1 MSEFLFKGLCHV
13 GVMTDD
19 AEKSVKFYCENLGFR
34 PYYAGKMGPMPLTFV
49 EGGGLV
55 IEFIA
60 AGKAAPGGAVDHFA
74 IEVLNIEE
82 AVASLKAKGIEVVI
96 YEPTMRD
103 DSFFNSRVIRDLA
116 AFKETSDVIIAN
128 RYHEDL
134 ADVLDKVYT
143 RDLYFRD

>member
-34 PYYAGKMGPMPLTFV
+34 PYYAGKLGPMPLTFV
-49 EGGGLV
+49 EGNGLV
-55 IEFIA
+55 VEFVS

-82 AVASLKAKGIEVVI
+82 AVASLKAKGIEVGPI
-96 YEPTMRD
+96 MSSPDFFPTGMKNV
-103 DSFFNSRVIRDLA
+103 FFTGPNGEKLEFVEFS
-116 AFKETSDVIIAN
+116 K
-128 RYHEDL
+128 
-134 ADVLDKVYT
+134 
-143 RDLYFRD
+143 

>member
-55 IEFIA
+55 IEFIS

-82 AVASLKAKGIEVVI
+82 AVASLKAKGIEVGPVMASPDFF
-96 YEPTMRD
+96 PTGMKNV
-103 DSFFNSRVIRDLA
+103 FFTGPNGEKIEFVEFA
-116 AFKETSDVIIAN
+116 K
-128 RYHEDL
+128 
-134 ADVLDKVYT
+134 
-143 RDLYFRD
+143 